1 MKKNILFLLTLCL
14 FAHATIQAAGE
25 HLLFT
30 GDEEKG
36 LIINNRILAKVN
48 GKAISVY
55 DVMKKMDLLFYR
67 SFPEYTS
74 SIMARYQFYQVNWQG
89 VLRDLIDKELILADS
104 EENKL
109 QVSSGDVRQEME
121 TLFGPNII
129 ANLDSV
135 GMTFDEAWKIV
146 HGDIVIK
153 RMMYIRTTSKV
164 LKQVTPQNVRDAYEI
179 YAKENVRPEQWVY
192 SVVTIRDKDKDVGAV
207 AAEHIYTWLATENV
221 PLKEVIEKAAQTAYY
236 PPSAKVTISEEYQH
250 EEKQMSTAYKTILAA
265 LEPGKYSRPAAQKSR
280 QGNETVY
287 RIFYL
292 KEFQPGGAPSFNEV
306 AKTLKEKLLE
316 EAAEKETVAYI
327 KKLRK
332 HFDVQEI
339 HPEELDREKF
349 EPFKLGPLP

>member
-1 MKKNILFLLTLCL
+1 
-14 FAHATIQAAGE
+14 
-25 HLLFT
+25 
-30 GDEEKG
+30 
-36 LIINNRILAKVN
+36 
-48 GKAISVY
+48 
-55 DVMKKMDLLFYR
+55 
-67 SFPEYTS
+67 
-74 SIMARYQFYQVNWQG
+74 
-89 VLRDLIDKELILADS
+89 
-104 EENKL
+104 
-109 QVSSGDVRQEME
+109 ME